1 MIKLEKTERP
11 QVLTDNADDW
21 TAVLLE
27 KQAQGEEPTTSE
39 KTKYRHRDIKA
50 ALLNETHGKCAYC
63 ESKLR
68 HITYGDV
75 EHIVPKSLALAKIFD
90 WANLTL
96 ACDVCNTNKGS
107 HPGNHDAFVDP
118 YRHDPEAHLEFC
130 GPLVLPRAESD
141 PGLLTERVLELN
153 RGELVERRAS
163 RIRAL
168 LSQVQIYARTQD
180 PEVKRVLKE
189 HLEQNETLADQEYA
203 GLARWYIKL
212 QMQGQR

>member
-96 ACDVCNTNKGS
+96 ACD
-107 HPGNHDAFVDP
+107 
-118 YRHDPEAHLEFC
+118 
-130 GPLVLPRAESD
+130 
-141 PGLLTERVLELN
+141 
-153 RGELVERRAS
+153 
-163 RIRAL
+163 
-168 LSQVQIYARTQD
+168 
-180 PEVKRVLKE
+180 
-189 HLEQNETLADQEYA
+189 
-203 GLARWYIKL
+203 
-212 QMQGQR
+212 